1 MKDTTPRQ
9 DNPTINSPE
18 TFTIATASTDDLVRF
33 LGNYRFSY
41 RGGMSRQLRQSIN
54 CKMKAIEITLAE
66 RGMSATWIANI
77 Y

>member
-1 MKDTTPRQ
+1 MRDTTPKQ
-9 DNPTINSPE
+9 DNPTTATPE

-33 LGNYRFSY
+33 LGNYRFSC

-54 CKMKAIEITLAE
+54 RKMQAIEITLAD

-77 Y
+77 S